1 MRPFVFYY
9 DLFKQPEGLHL
20 RSMNLLSVDQ
30 LTKHYGERTLF
41 EGISFGLSKGDK
53 VALIANNGT
62 GKSTLLRILS
72 GSEVADSG
80 TFSYRDGIRIAFL
93 EQDPDLAGDGT
104 VSDYIKR
111 ANADIVALK
120 SEYELLSQA
129 AAGGDSETLLK
140 LERIQSLM
148 DLRKAWDYERRLEET
163 LSKLGLKNLDQS
175 IKTLSGGQRKRL
187 ALAVTLVD
195 EPELLILDEPTNH
208 LDIDMVEWLEGF
220 LSQSSITLLMVT
232 HDRYFLDRVCN
243 VILEMHRRKL
253 YKHEGNYGYFLE
265 KRAERQEVQEIER
278 DKAQKLMKKELEWIR
293 RQPKART
300 TKSKARIDAF
310 QDIEERARVKDK
322 DLELKLDVKMSR
334 LGGKILELKKVYKQ
348 YDQKVILKGFDYTF
362 KSGERIGILGQN
374 GVGKTTF
381 LNILTGKEIADSGK
395 VNVGDTIVYGY
406 YNQTGLQIK
415 ADQRVIDVLKDIA
428 DVIVLSNGKKLSA
441 SAFLEHFMFTPEMQ
455 YTMVSKLSGGEKR
468 RLHLMTVLMRNPN
481 FLILDEPTNDLDL
494 LTLQKLEEFLETFAG
509 CLMVVSHD
517 RYFLDKMVDH
527 LFIFKGDG
535 VIQDYWGRYSDYKA
549 DRQIDGG
556 ETKQSKIAS
565 PKTVETFQTQKPT
578 EKKTKKSFKLQ
589 FEFNELE
596 KEIPML
602 ELERSKLEEL
612 IATQNL
618 NYEELNELAEK
629 LGKLNETLD
638 QKMLRW
644 MELDEME

>member
-1 MRPFVFYY
+1 
-9 DLFKQPEGLHL
+9 
-20 RSMNLLSVDQ
+20 MNLLSVDQ

-41 EGISFGLSKGDK
+41 EGISFGLAKGDK

-72 GSEVADSG
+72 GAEVADAG
-80 TFSYRDGIRIAFL
+80 TYSYRDGIRISFL
-93 EQDPDLAGDGT
+93 EQDPELAGEGT
-104 VSDYIKR
+104 VNDYIQR
-111 ANADIVALK
+111 ANASIVALK
-120 SEYELLSQA
+120 NEYEMLSQA
-129 AAGGDSETLLK
+129 AANGDSDTLAK
-140 LERIQSLM
+140 LERIQNEM
-148 DLRKAWDYERRLEET
+148 DIRKAWDYERRLEET
-163 LSKLGLKNLDQS
+163 LSKLGLHQLDQS
-175 IKTLSGGQRKRL
+175 IQTLSGGQRKRL

-278 DKAQKLMKKELEWIR
+278 DKAQKLMKKELEWMR

-310 QDIEERARVKDK
+310 HDIEDRAKVKDK

-334 LGGKILELKKVYKQ
+334 LGGKILELKKVNKQ
-348 YDQKVILKGFDYTF
+348 YDQKTILKGFDYTF
-362 KSGERIGILGQN
+362 KSGERIGIIGQN

-381 LNILTGKEIADSGK
+381 LNILTGKESPDSGK

-406 YNQTGLQIK
+406 YNQSGLTIK

-455 YTMVSKLSGGEKR
+455 YTMVSKLSGGERR

-494 LTLQKLEEFLETFAG
+494 LTLQKLEEFLETFSG

-535 VIQDYWGRYSDYKA
+535 VVQDYWGRYSDYKA
-549 DRQIDGG
+549 ERLKEGQSNKPNKPEPTKATVI
-556 ETKQSKIAS
+556 ETPQNTI
-565 PKTVETFQTQKPT
+565 
-578 EKKTKKSFKLQ
+578 EKKVKKSFKHQ
-589 FEFNELE
+589 FEFQELE
-596 KEIPML
+596 KEIPKL
-602 ELERSKLEEL
+602 EMEKSKLEAT
-612 IATQNL
+612 IASGKL
-618 NYEELNELAEK
+618 SYEELTKLSSELS
-629 LGKLNETLD
+629 KLNEVLD
-638 QKMLRW
+638 VKIIRW